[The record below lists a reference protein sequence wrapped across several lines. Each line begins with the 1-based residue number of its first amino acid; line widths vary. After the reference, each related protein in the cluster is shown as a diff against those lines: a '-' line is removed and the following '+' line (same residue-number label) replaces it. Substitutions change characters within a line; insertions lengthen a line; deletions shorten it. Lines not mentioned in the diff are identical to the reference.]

1 MRGRSRFP
9 ISEANSFEIT
19 KSNNKNPLMK
29 IRRLVDNAADTSA
42 CCEADGALV
51 AKQLKALA
59 LSRQQIRRLD
69 LAE

>member
-1 MRGRSRFP
+1 
-9 ISEANSFEIT
+9 
-19 KSNNKNPLMK
+19 MK
-29 IRRLVDNAADTSA
+29 IRRLVDNAADNSA